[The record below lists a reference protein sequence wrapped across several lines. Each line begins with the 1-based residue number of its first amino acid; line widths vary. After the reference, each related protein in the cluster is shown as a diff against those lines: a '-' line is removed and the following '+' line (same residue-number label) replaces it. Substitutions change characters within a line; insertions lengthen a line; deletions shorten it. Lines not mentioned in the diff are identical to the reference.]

1 MKRVKSVCSCGLEE
15 HTEYE
20 DVPEM
25 KFKSWAEWRKLPVEK
40 RWEAL
45 QGMDRLSYDHSA
57 SWIEG
62 AMDESR
68 RENEAKR
75 LEWVRTM
82 EEANERISE
91 QIGFFS
97 ALLDNNNFEDKK
109 KGALTVFRVHIER
122 LVRQRD
128 KLKALAET
136 MKDGTR

>member
-45 QGMDRLSYDHSA
+45 KALDRLSYDHSA

-62 AMDESR
+62 AMEESR

-75 LEWVRTM
+75 LEWARKIDEQLESYGKDNAVF
-82 EEANERISE
+82 RIS
-91 QIGFFS
+91 
-97 ALLDNNNFEDKK
+97 
-109 KGALTVFRVHIER
+109 VFYREM
-122 LVRQRD
+122 
-128 KLKALAET
+128 KALAEK